1 MNERVRVSSVYSANC
16 LKNRGFLMSADS
28 KECVA
33 PKSVT
38 QIIDFENFVPEVSF
52 DLERIVLEG
61 YYADELS
68 AYRAK
73 KTWARTLETSF
84 LLDLDFDFKIVVE
97 HTEQP
102 FYSVRC
108 DFSTACGRYAF
119 WRLTHNQAP
128 EIQYIIRT
136 AHIPTT
142 ELEGTSAKQEAKAVV
157 SPIGLLERLRNYVI
171 SKWANEITR

>member
-1 MNERVRVSSVYSANC
+1 MSDCVTAGSINFTNFP
-16 LKNRGFLMSADS
+16 KNRGFLMSADS
-28 KECVA
+28 RECLASKKE
-33 PKSVT
+33 T

-52 DLERIVLEG
+52 DLDRIVLEG
-61 YYADELS
+61 CYADELS

-73 KTWARTLETSF
+73 KTWSKTLETSF
-84 LLDLDFDFKIVVE
+84 LLDLDFDFKVVVE

-136 AHIPTT
+136 AHIPVT
-142 ELEGTSAKQEAKAVV
+142 ELEKAGVKQEAKNVV
-157 SPIGLLERLRNYVI
+157 NTISLLERLKNYVI
-171 SKWANEITR
+171 SKWSGE

>member
-1 MNERVRVSSVYSANC
+1 
-16 LKNRGFLMSADS
+16 MSADS
-28 KECVA
+28 KEFLT
-33 PKSVT
+33 PKKET

-52 DLERIVLEG
+52 DLDRIVLEG

-73 KTWARTLETSF
+73 KTWAKTLETSF
-84 LLDLDFDFKIVVE
+84 LLDLDFDFKVIVE
-97 HTEQP
+97 RTDQP

-136 AHIPTT
+136 AHIPST
-142 ELEGTSAKQEAKAVV
+142 ELDRTSVNQEATNVV
-157 SPIGLLERLRNYVI
+157 NTISLLERIKNYVI
-171 SKWANEITR
+171 SKWSSK

>member
-1 MNERVRVSSVYSANC
+1 VKESLTASSVIFGNF

-28 KECVA
+28 KECLA
-33 PKSVT
+33 PKKET
-38 QIIDFENFVPEVSF
+38 QIIDFETFVPEVSF
-52 DLERIVLEG
+52 DLDRIVLEG
-61 YYADELS
+61 CYADELS

-73 KTWARTLETSF
+73 KTWSKTLETSF
-84 LLDLDFDFKIVVE
+84 LLDLGFDFKVVVE

-128 EIQYIIRT
+128 EIQFIIRT
-136 AHIPTT
+136 AHIPTADR
-142 ELEGTSAKQEAKAVV
+142 ERASVKQEAKDVV
-157 SPIGLLERLRNYVI
+157 NAISLLERFKNYII
-171 SKWANEITR
+171 SKWSNE